1 MRIVLV
7 GDRIIESGWC
17 IEELKQIA
25 GKYGAEYTAIDWE
38 IKNVEDLRVKN
49 MKIEKEGPSA
59 VEPPSE
65 LRELVRDADML
76 IVHFCPVSAELI
88 DAGKR
93 LKVIATL
100 RTGLSN
106 IDKAHAEEKGI
117 PVVNLPG
124 RLNEAVSDFTIGLII
139 ALGRGIVAAN
149 NSLRRGQWTK
159 NFESNESFI
168 EIPGKTV
175 GVIGLGGIGRR
186 VAQKLAGFDVE
197 LLGYD
202 PFVEQGDIESLGV
215 KMVGLE
221 ELLSSSDIVTIHTKL
236 TESSKGLI
244 GAPELSCMK
253 PKSFLINTARA
264 EVIDRQALYDVLK
277 SGAIAGAALDVHWK
291 EPIDIDDPFIKLEN
305 VVLTPH
311 ISGTMKESLLKS
323 FSRLS
328 RRLEPYYEKLAKQR

>member
-17 IEELKQIA
+17 LEELKQIA
-25 GKYGAEYTAIDWE
+25 HKYGAEYTAIDWE
-38 IKNVEDLRVKN
+38 TKNVEDLRVKN
-49 MKIEKEGPSA
+49 LKIEKEGPSA
-59 VEPPSE
+59 VEPPKE
-65 LRELVRDADML
+65 LRNLVQKADML

-88 DAGKR
+88 DAGKS

-100 RTGLSN
+100 RTGLTN
-106 IDKAHAEEKGI
+106 IDTEHAKERDI

-149 NSLRRGQWTK
+149 NSLLRGQWTK
-159 NFESNESFI
+159 NFESNEKFI
-168 EIPGKTV
+168 EIAGKTV
-175 GVIGLGGIGRR
+175 GVIGLGGIGRS
-186 VAQKLAGFDVE
+186 VARKLGGFDVD

-202 PFVEQGDIESLGV
+202 PFVTQEDVESLGV
-215 KMVGLE
+215 KLVELK
-221 ELLSSSDIVTIHTKL
+221 ELLSSADIVTIHTKL

-244 GAPELSCMK
+244 GAPELSLMK

-264 EVIDRQALYDVLK
+264 EVIDRQALYDVLSNEK
-277 SGAIAGAALDVHWK
+277 IAGAALDVHWK
-291 EPIDIDDPFIKLEN
+291 EPIDNDDPFIKLDN

-328 RRLEPYYEKLAKQR
+328 RRLEPYYEELAKQ